1 MKKIGK
7 LLKIFFLKEMKRKEI
22 TLLIIASC
30 PRIHHPNANA
40 NILTQLPN
48 LPRAAY
54 YFSAIKHLVK
64 ICNVCGG
71 HFTSMNFPPRNWE
84 GYYAYSSR
92 VGRKLCLPKVS
103 SHL

>member
-7 LLKIFFLKEMKRKEI
+7 LLKKIFLKEMKRKEI

-30 PRIHHPNANA
+30 PGIHHPNANA

-54 YFSAIKHLVK
+54 YLYAIKHLEK

-84 GYYAYSSR
+84 EYYAYSSR